1 MVQGA
6 DVEPWGVERVL
17 ALAPDTA
24 SDLAARKLA
33 RPSAWSGPGVA
44 GELLW
49 GRCQGSGARP
59 YETAVDLGGP
69 ASRCSCPSRKFPCKH
84 ALALMLL
91 WATGAVPAGGDP
103 PGFAA
108 EWASSRAARAER
120 ADRPRGER
128 DEAGAA
134 QRAAQRAERVAA
146 GFAELET
153 WLQDQVRTG
162 LATAGYGHADAVAAR
177 MVDAQAPG
185 VAAQL
190 RRLSTLPA
198 SGDGW
203 PERLLA
209 GYGRLHLL
217 ARAHERLA
225 ELPAPL
231 AATVRTHVGYPTTRE
246 RVLAEPGV
254 ADDWQV
260 LAVRDLL
267 DGQIPA
273 RRLWLRGRRT
283 GQWALILVFD
293 PLGAWGKNPDAL
305 LEPGTSLPAELHFYP
320 GTPPLRVVVGARS
333 GEAAPSA
340 PPVPALDLGAQ
351 LGEWAAA
358 LQLDPWLAEWPAV
371 VRGVP
376 VPGERVWRFADD
388 TGAVPLLTGGVDP
401 WVLASV
407 SGGRPVVVAGEWTAE
422 GLRPL
427 TVWHGEQ
434 AVSS

>member
-1 MVQGA
+1 VVQQDA
-6 DVEPWGVERVL
+6 VERWSVERVL

-24 SDLAARKLA
+24 SALAARKLA
-33 RPSAWSGPGVA
+33 RPAAWSDPGVA
-44 GELLW
+44 GDLLW
-49 GRCQGSGARP
+49 GWCQGSGARP
-59 YETAVDLGGP
+59 YETAVDLAGP

-84 ALALMLL
+84 ALALLL
-91 WATGAVPAGGDP
+91 VWATGAVPAGDEP
-103 PGFAA
+103 PAFAT
-108 EWASSRAARAER
+108 EWAATRADRAA
-120 ADRPRGER
+120 RPRGER
-128 DEAGAA
+128 DPAA
-134 QRAAQRAERVAA
+134 QAAAALRAAQRAERVAA
-146 GFAELET
+146 GLAELEI

-185 VAAQL
+185 VAGQL

-203 PERLLA
+203 PARLLA

-217 ARAHERLA
+217 ARAHEQLG
-225 ELPAPL
+225 ELPPPL
-231 AATVRTHVGYPTTRE
+231 AATVRTYVGYPATRE
-246 RVLAEPGV
+246 SVLAEPAV

-260 LAVRDLL
+260 LAVRDLV
-267 DGQIPA
+267 DGAIPA

-320 GTPPLRVVVGARS
+320 GTPPLRVVVGARA

-340 PPVPALDLGAQ
+340 PPAPIGDLDAQ
-351 LGEWAAA
+351 LAEWAAA
-358 LQLDPWLAEWPAV
+358 LELDPWLPEWPAV

-376 VPGERVWRFADD
+376 VPGERAWRFADD
-388 TGAVPLLTGGVDP
+388 TGAVPLVTSGVDP
-401 WVLASV
+401 WVLAAV
-407 SGGRPVVVAGEWTAE
+407 SGGRPVVVAGEWTAD

-427 TVWHGEQ
+427 TVWHGDE
-434 AVSS
+434 AVPL